1 MNILNDENEESENSE
16 KQNEK
21 DLILTKFLQTRQLM
35 LSGEINM
42 ELAEKLI
49 KNLLVLEAMS
59 PTEPIYLYINSPG
72 GDVDAGFA
80 IFDIIR
86 FVQPEII
93 AIGTG
98 LIASAATLVLLA
110 SKPENRYALPNS
122 RYLIHQPLSQM
133 QGVATDIEIH
143 AQEIEKT
150 KEKLDK
156 LIAEETKN
164 DIKKVVRDTDRD
176 YWMSAEEAMDYGLVS
191 KIMSER
197 NDFGKKVSK
206 PRTANKR

>member
-1 MNILNDENEESENSE
+1 MNILNDENEESG

-150 KEKLDK
+150 KEKLNK
-156 LIAEETKN
+156 LIAEETKS

-176 YWMSAEEAMDYGLVS
+176 YWMSAEEAVDYGLVS
-191 KIMSER
+191 KIMSGR

>member
-1 MNILNDENEESENSE
+1 MNILNDENEESE

-150 KEKLDK
+150 KEKLNK
-156 LIAEETKN
+156 LIAEETKS

-176 YWMSAEEAMDYGLVS
+176 YWMSAEEAVDYGLVS
-191 KIMSER
+191 KIMSGR

-206 PRTANKR
+206 PRTGSKR